1 MCTTDA
7 VLATR
12 HLVFCRNALLTVHHQ
27 QDVLALLSISHT
39 NLMEELAEIYE
50 LRSLPTQELVT
61 ATQCQ
66 LDHGRIKEAVVYAY
80 TLGVQRHFN
89 TAHVR

>member
-1 MCTTDA
+1 
-7 VLATR
+7 
-12 HLVFCRNALLTVHHQ
+12 
-27 QDVLALLSISHT
+27 
-39 NLMEELAEIYE
+39 MEELAEIYE